1 MEVVRESSLVLL
13 QNCGLSFFLCKPHDF
28 SLRDSVNTNICM
40 CIVFVCFVLLL
51 CMFIIEF
58 ECVLSLFVCGH
69 HDCRLGHSVKR
80 ILTGDR
86 KSLLLTSPIAHYR

>member
-1 MEVVRESSLVLL
+1 MELVRENSLVLL
-13 QNCGLSFFLCKPHDF
+13 QNCELSFLVCKHHDE
-28 SLRDSVNTNICM
+28 VNTNICM
-40 CIVFVCFVLLL
+40 CIVLVCFVLLL